1 MGVTKPQ
8 QVCVRH
14 RMVSGSGS
22 TTVMLFPGK
31 RVSVFL
37 WTSLLL
43 KITVYI
49 FIYLSLVPPTIRFP
63 SGSPV
68 LGIVYNEIIL
78 TFVIDNAFPS
88 VKPSNVIWKFRS
100 DSSQLT
106 MTLSTGSRYSFSND
120 RLSLTITDLT
130 HDDQGQYTITATN
143 EAGTDQYFITLD
155 IEGVCVCVCTCVC
168 ACMQACMHG

>member
-1 MGVTKPQ
+1 MIVIII
-8 QVCVRH
+8 
-14 RMVSGSGS
+14 SS
-22 TTVMLFPGK
+22 
-31 RVSVFL
+31 
-37 WTSLLL
+37 
-43 KITVYI
+43 
-49 FIYLSLVPPTIRFP
+49 YLPLVPPTIRFP

-68 LGIVYNEIIL
+68 LGIVYNDIIL
-78 TFVIDNAFPS
+78 TFVIDNASPS

-106 MTLSTGSRYSFSND
+106 ITLSTGSRYSFSDD

-155 IEGVCVCVCTCVC
+155 IEGVCVCVLRMC
-168 ACMQACMHG
+168 